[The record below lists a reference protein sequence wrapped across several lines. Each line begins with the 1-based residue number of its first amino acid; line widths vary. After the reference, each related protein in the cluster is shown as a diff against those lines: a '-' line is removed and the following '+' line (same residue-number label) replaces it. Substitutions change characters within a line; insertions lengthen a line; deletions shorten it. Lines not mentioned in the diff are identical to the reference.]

1 MPDLELGAALNA
13 YSESLRALDKPPEDT
28 EAGWLDVPKEAAASI
43 AETVAQPLGAGQV
56 ATAVSD
62 PDVSNLLGGLSMMG
76 HEAARGLR
84 ASQSNVA
91 RRAAEATIIPEEG
104 KPSFFQAPIRSSAMQ
119 AAGLAGPG
127 ALLMGAAMLAPEG
140 FLAGLITDASAG
152 AVLGVAQTADKAAQ
166 YYNNPELTDDKLAE
180 EDPRFRM
187 LTEQGIDPK
196 EARNIRMQ
204 EVVRDAPLF
213 ANGLA
218 GALGMGVGG
227 RVLRRTTGGT
237 GSVLSRA
244 VLGAGENA
252 AGMGGM
258 AAAGTF
264 ADQDL
269 EIAQGKRTDY
279 DYRKMWLAAAQGG
292 ALGAA
297 MGTVGGVLHKSD
309 GRRVREDNTP
319 TVESTDS
326 SQLDATNT
334 VALTPETPPAP
345 SVELSTLAAP
355 GSKPVEPSG
364 VKSQGVTEEE
374 IAGLKGELPPKVE
387 VATTAPE
394 IPVVHPGE
402 PETPVA
408 TAAHPDV
415 PEVTPPEPRAVEPV
429 APTTTAPEQ
438 APKPDVTQQVTTPAA
453 PKAPAPVAEARVDP
467 ATGRRILEGP
477 RWGEKDEGWQ
487 TMPGQTE
494 VPRPVP
500 TEEPGVGHSA
510 KKVLEQQAKN
520 HEIATRILHS
530 QPALE
535 PFKENTQ
542 ANRESLRNRL
552 QGQVSEALASGFGVI
567 KKAKGSPFENRI
579 PDRVHKQPGEVM
591 WLADAQ
597 RMLRRLNSKKPVVLD
612 ELNKFIADENA
623 GRSGQWDVMAA
634 RRKGEGAAFGEGK
647 KKEAAAEAAPEEV
660 SGGDAMDKF
669 EGKEPSPEDIILQ
682 HEEEL
687 KQQLEARA
695 ANEPVA
701 PVEEEPTQEA
711 PSRERP
717 APKIEGEAYT
727 VPKERAAPV
736 TVARGRGRYEGMR
749 PKVAEKVAL
758 SRKEPKEKLRK
769 DTPTK
774 IAEDAFAE
782 LREET
787 EKAIAEYKKET
798 GKDFADAWKEEGQT
812 EKTVFSY
819 NHDKGEHVR
828 EEALGVTNLKD
839 TFKRLDAT
847 NYDYGLGKFN
857 RALHQ
862 VFRNRVLE
870 HVGDMKVFYVT
881 VDQMGRLDNKKTAG
895 YYDPN
900 HKHIVLRV
908 DAVGHPSDAAPI
920 ILHEALHAAYHD
932 AIEANPDLKN
942 EIQKMI
948 RAVIGHIRKNELD
961 AISKLGKRAQ
971 HDLTYGLT
979 SPHEFISEAFTNKA
993 FQDLLTRVRVPDEM
1007 AQRLGLKGKIIS
1019 AWDWLVNEFRKHLNL
1034 PKGAHSMLE
1043 AAIKLGEHLEVS
1055 RKRVEAQ
1062 RGKSLEELLDELS
1075 GLTASMPRKPLEL
1088 LRRVDTTEETFRN
1101 VLARG
1106 AENAHE
1112 QLGKFASD
1120 PVNRTVELAKDIAY
1134 QPDLSKGLRAFS
1146 NIFLANHMHLQRI
1159 KHLDKELVGAVYN
1172 TIERAGT
1179 YARKLRDAV
1188 APHIANGIRLEK
1200 KVPGL
1205 YSEAVDIMHQATRYG
1220 ADPTSALGVGRNERL
1235 AVNKKVQA
1243 KLDKGAKIEDLINDV
1258 NANHIDAIL
1267 AHPELARRYEAL
1279 IRKEPKF
1286 ERFIKDTFNYYDEV
1300 QLAQSKNIIRNALE
1314 ATDKFPV
1321 RADLNKRVNEL
1332 SDMVITKENTDA
1344 LKQEIGEA
1352 ALDHVI
1358 KGKSL
1363 VGNGPYAPLIRR
1375 GEWVV
1380 RGKYK
1385 IHAPSNALAQT
1396 GPNVYEFATKREA
1409 VDFAR
1414 STGLHAKY
1422 DTAYYD
1428 PTTGEKTTKLGGV
1441 STAGGPEQRW
1451 VATLQHEHMEMHES
1465 IKVAQR
1471 QYEDLKKSGLFEEI
1485 HAPVAHSEYHNLSGE
1500 LTHGAVGSLL
1510 RQLEKTD
1517 AYQRADSTA
1526 KAEMRNAIV
1535 AAGNIARAG
1544 NRVSSRSIPRR
1555 NVPGFS
1561 KDFTRNLVE
1570 YTTASSYE
1578 RAKQVYRPQID
1589 DMLMQLTHSVRNMA
1603 DKNETDRSVELKE
1616 VINRARA
1623 PNPEEYT
1630 GKFAEIARRIGIWSY
1645 IDRMMRISHLILH
1658 QTHLPMITAPIIA
1671 GRHGVAR
1678 TYATIAGAWRDAF
1691 PAMKA
1696 GGIDFKNSLYDPL
1709 IQGTDY
1715 STFIGGL
1722 FKGAK
1727 DGAHIVDLFNKLNE
1741 DGTIHPQA
1749 GIEVHKYT
1757 PSQQLGGPLGGL
1769 DKTMSYLDTTF
1780 RHLTNATE
1788 AINRHVGAVAAYRL
1802 EFQKLRRQGLT
1813 DAVAHERAVAY
1824 ASDILKNTQGLYS
1837 STNAAPLFKVPYLR
1851 PFLQFK
1857 QFPQMM
1863 YHLMARS
1870 LLNGFKKMPEG
1881 LSQEAQKE
1889 FRMQRADALRGLTY
1903 LLTTHALA
1911 TGLLGGLPT
1920 EPLKYAGAV
1929 TKALGVTSDDFT
1941 AVDRWL
1947 YDKAVANFG
1956 KEGAEWLMHGLARGL
1971 GPDVHHRMGLSSLT
1985 SWGLD
1990 KVTSA
1995 ADFKGFLFDQA
2006 MGAPGSLAADTFTGV
2021 RQMADANNMGDVTA
2035 GALKA
2040 FPLQAMRDIQKAWTG
2055 KGSGKYEYSPF
2066 ERGVR
2071 ALGFTPVGEA
2081 EEAER
2086 KAETYKQVDQYNQ
2099 ERRTLMRKWADAD
2112 SSDKGSA
2119 WSRIQKFNKDKPKDS
2134 QITMKQLTDAAKR
2147 RKKGEDEG
2155 DIVHGVRLNKQTRFI
2170 GERANAIYN

>member
-1 MPDLELGAALNA
+1 MADTELGDWFNSYGSTVRAQAAAPEQDDSGWLIADAAKETASKFAGTVSEPLGAA
-13 YSESLRALDKPPEDT
+13 
-28 EAGWLDVPKEAAASI
+28 
-43 AETVAQPLGAGQV
+43 QV
-56 ATAVSD
+56 ATATSYPNVSK
-62 PDVSNLLGGLSMMG
+62 VLGGLSMIG
-76 HEAARGLR
+76 HAAERGLR
-84 ASQSNVA
+84 ESESSIN
-91 RRAAEATIIPEEG
+91 REAADAPIIPDETGNSMWKHPFRSAVMKTAGLTGTMAPLVAVAALGPEG
-104 KPSFFQAPIRSSAMQ
+104 ALARIAADASLGAVTGASSVADRIAQHYNDPEMTDEKLAKDNPRFAQLLEQGMDPQTARNTAMQ
-119 AAGLAGPG
+119 EMVHLSPLIANAAAGAAG
-127 ALLMGAAMLAPEG
+127 
-140 FLAGLITDASAG
+140 FT
-152 AVLGVAQTADKAAQ
+152 
-166 YYNNPELTDDKLAE
+166 
-180 EDPRFRM
+180 
-187 LTEQGIDPK
+187 
-196 EARNIRMQ
+196 
-204 EVVRDAPLF
+204 
-213 ANGLA
+213 
-218 GALGMGVGG
+218 VGG
-227 RVLRRTTGGT
+227 RLIRRT
-237 GSVLSRA
+237 
-244 VLGAGENA
+244 GAGGGLAARVGASAVENA

-258 AAAGTF
+258 GLAGSY
-264 ADQDL
+264 ADQDI

-279 DYRKMWLAAAQGG
+279 DVRKMWMTAAEQ
-292 ALGAA
+292 AA
-297 MGTVGGVLHKSD
+297 MGGIVGGVGGVLHRPD

-319 TVESTDS
+319 TVENTDN
-326 SQLDATNT
+326 SQLDSTNA
-334 VALTPETPPAP
+334 VALTPETPAAP

-355 GSKPVEPSG
+355 GSKPVEPSRD
-364 VKSQGVTEEE
+364 KSQGVSEEE

-387 VATTAPE
+387 VATTASE
-394 IPVVHPGE
+394 VPVIHPGE
-402 PETPVA
+402 PETPIA

-415 PEVTPPEPRAVEPV
+415 SEVTPPEARAVEPV
-429 APTTTAPEQ
+429 APTTTEPEQ
-438 APKPDVTQQVTTPAA
+438 APKPDVTPQVTEPPA
-453 PKAPAPVAEARVDP
+453 PEAPAPIVEARVDP
-467 ATGRRILEGP
+467 TTGRRILEGP
-477 RWGEKDEGWQ
+477 RWGEGPEWSKL
-487 TMPGQTE
+487 PGQTE
-494 VPRPVP
+494 TVRPAP
-500 TEEPGVGHSA
+500 TEEPGKGHSA
-510 KKVLEQQAKN
+510 KVVLDQQAKN
-520 HEIATRILHS
+520 HEIATRILS
-530 QPALE
+530 NTTPLE
-535 PFKENTQ
+535 PFAENTQ
-542 ANRESLRNRL
+542 ANREALRQRL
-552 QGQVSEALASGFGVI
+552 QQQVSEALASGFGVI

-597 RMLRRLNSKKPVVLD
+597 RMLRRLNSKKPVTLD

-647 KKEAAAEAAPEEV
+647 KKQAAAEAVPEEV
-660 SGGDAMDKF
+660 GGGDAMDRLKSS
-669 EGKEPSPEDIILQ
+669 EPTPEDIILQ
-682 HEEEL
+682 HEEE
-687 KQQLEARA
+687 RA
-695 ANEPVA
+695 ANEPA
-701 PVEEEPTQEA
+701 PVEEELEVQP
-711 PSRERP
+711 RERP

-727 VPKERAAPV
+727 VPKERTAPV
-736 TVARGRGRYEGMR
+736 VTARGRSRYEGMR

-758 SRKEPKEKLRK
+758 SQKLKEKLRK

-782 LREET
+782 LREEA
-787 EKAIAEYKKET
+787 EKIMGEYKEET
-798 GKDFADAWKEEGQT
+798 GKDFRDAWKEEGQT

-828 EEALGVTNLKD
+828 LEALGVTNLKD

-847 NYDYGLGKFN
+847 NYDYSLGKFN

-862 VFRNRVLE
+862 VFKNRVLE

-881 VDQMGRLDNKKTAG
+881 REQMGRLDNERTGG

-900 HKHIVLRV
+900 HGHIVLRV
-908 DAVGHPSDAAPI
+908 DAAGHPSDAAPL

-948 RAVIGHIRKNELD
+948 RTVIGHIRENELD
-961 AISKLGKRAQ
+961 AISKLSKREQ
-971 HDLTYGLT
+971 HNLTYGLT
-979 SPHEFISEAFTNKA
+979 SPHEFISEAFTDKA
-993 FQDLLTRVRVPDEM
+993 FQDLLARVRVPDEM

-1055 RKRVEAQ
+1055 RKRVEE
-1062 RGKSLEELLDELS
+1062 RRSRERSLEELLDELS

-1088 LRRVDTTEETFRN
+1088 LRRVDITEETFRN

-1112 QLGKFASD
+1112 QLGKFAAD
-1120 PVNRTVELAKDIAY
+1120 PVNRTTELARDIVN
-1134 QPDLSKGLRAFS
+1134 QPDLSKAARAFS
-1146 NIFLANHMHLQRI
+1146 NIFLANNMHLQRI
-1159 KHLDKELVGAVYN
+1159 KHLDKELVGAIYN
-1172 TIERAGT
+1172 AIERSGT

-1188 APHIANGIRLEK
+1188 APFISDWIRMEK
-1200 KVPGL
+1200 RVPGL
-1205 YSEAVDIMHQATRYG
+1205 YSEAVDIVHEATRYG

-1258 NANHIDAIL
+1258 NANHINAIL
-1267 AHPELARRYEAL
+1267 AHPELTRRYQAL
-1279 IRKEPKF
+1279 IAKEPKF
-1286 ERFIKDTFNYYDEV
+1286 ERLIKDTFNHYDEV
-1300 QLAQSKNIIRNALE
+1300 QLAESKNIIRNALE
-1314 ATDKFPV
+1314 ATGKFPE
-1321 RADLNKRVNEL
+1321 RADLNKRTDEL
-1332 SDMVITKENTDA
+1332 SDIVLTKENKEA
-1344 LKQEIGEA
+1344 LQQEIGEA

-1385 IHAPSNALAQT
+1385 VKEPTNAIQKI
-1396 GPNVYEFATKREA
+1396 GPNIFEFATKEEA
-1409 VDFAR
+1409 VNFAR
-1414 STGLHAKY
+1414 STGLHATY
-1422 DTAYYD
+1422 DTVHYD
-1428 PTTGEKTTKLGGV
+1428 PLTGEKTTKEGGI

-1465 IKVAQR
+1465 LKKAQQ
-1471 QYEDLKKSGLFEEI
+1471 QYEDLKKTGVFEEI
-1485 HAPVAHSEYHNLSGE
+1485 HAPVAHREYHNLSGE
-1500 LTHGAVGSLL
+1500 LTHGAVGSLI

-1517 AYQRADSTA
+1517 AYKRADSTT
-1526 KAEMRNAIV
+1526 KAEMRNSIV

-1544 NRVSSRSIPRR
+1544 NRVQSRSLPRR

-1570 YTTASSYE
+1570 YSTASSYY

-1589 DMLMQLTHSVRNMA
+1589 DMLMQLEHSVRNIA
-1603 DKNETDRSVELKE
+1603 DKNETNRSVELDE
-1616 VINRARA
+1616 VIKRARA
-1623 PNPEEYT
+1623 PNPEQYT

-1678 TYATIAGAWRDAF
+1678 TYATIASTWRDAF

-1727 DGAHIVDLFNKLNE
+1727 DHAHLVDMIQKLNE

-1757 PSQQLGGPLGGL
+1757 PSQQLKGPLGTV
-1769 DKTMSYLDTTF
+1769 DRTMSYLDTTF

-1813 DAVAHERAVAY
+1813 DSVAHERAVAY

-1881 LSQEAQKE
+1881 LSQGEQKE

-1911 TGLLGGLPT
+1911 TGVLGGLPT

-1971 GPDVHHRMGLSSLT
+1971 GGDVHHRMGMSSLT

-2006 MGAPGSLAADTFTGV
+2006 MGAPGSLAADTFTGIK
-2021 RQMADANNMGDVTA
+2021 QMADANNMNEVTT

-2055 KGSGKYEYSPF
+2055 KGSGKYEYSPY

>member
-1 MPDLELGAALNA
+1 L
-13 YSESLRALDKPPEDT
+13 
-28 EAGWLDVPKEAAASI
+28 KERVAS
-43 AETVAQPLGAGQV
+43 
-56 ATAVSD
+56 
-62 PDVSNLLGGLSMMG
+62 GGLS
-76 HEAARGLR
+76 E
-84 ASQSNVA
+84 N
-91 RRAAEATIIPEEG
+91 
-104 KPSFFQAPIRSSAMQ
+104 
-119 AAGLAGPG
+119 LAKD
-127 ALLMGAAMLAPEG
+127 
-140 FLAGLITDASAG
+140 FNWRVKTFTRFIT
-152 AVLGVAQTADKAAQ
+152 K
-166 YYNNPELTDDKLAE
+166 
-180 EDPRFRM
+180 
-187 LTEQGIDPK
+187 
-196 EARNIRMQ
+196 
-204 EVVRDAPLF
+204 RD
-213 ANGLA
+213 
-218 GALGMGVGG
+218 
-227 RVLRRTTGGT
+227 
-237 GSVLSRA
+237 
-244 VLGAGENA
+244 
-252 AGMGGM
+252 
-258 AAAGTF
+258 
-264 ADQDL
+264 
-269 EIAQGKRTDY
+269 
-279 DYRKMWLAAAQGG
+279 AAAQNMDPQLADSIRKLRSGDY
-292 ALGAA
+292 
-297 MGTVGGVLHKSD
+297 VEGVNSD
-309 GRRVREDNTP
+309 GEKISGEITAFDRVGVIAIDHEGVHHLVPVNKITA
-319 TVESTDS
+319 TASTRMR
-326 SQLDATNT
+326 
-334 VALTPETPPAP
+334 TPETRA
-345 SVELSTLAAP
+345 V
-355 GSKPVEPSG
+355 KPV
-364 VKSQGVTEEE
+364 
-374 IAGLKGELPPKVE
+374 
-387 VATTAPE
+387 AP
-394 IPVVHPGE
+394 
-402 PETPVA
+402 A
-408 TAAHPDV
+408 
-415 PEVTPPEPRAVEPV
+415 PEVTPKVIEP
-429 APTTTAPEQ
+429 
-438 APKPDVTQQVTTPAA
+438 
-453 PKAPAPVAEARVDP
+453 PAPVTGVRVDP

-477 RWGEKDEGWQ
+477 RWGEGPEWSKL
-487 TMPGQTE
+487 PGQTE
-494 VPRPVP
+494 EALAAAPKVVK
-500 TEEPGVGHSA
+500 EEPGIGHSA
-510 KKVLEQQAKN
+510 KKVLDQQAKN
-520 HEIATRILHS
+520 HEIATRVLNS
-530 QPALE
+530 QTPLA
-535 PFKENTQ
+535 PFTENTH
-542 ANRESLRNRL
+542 ANREALRTRL

-567 KKAKGSPFENRI
+567 KKAKGNPFENRI
-579 PDRVHKQPGEVM
+579 PERVHKQPGEVM

-597 RMLRRLNSKKPVVLD
+597 RMLRQLNAKKIPKLED
-612 ELNKFIADENA
+612 INKFITDENA

-634 RRKGEGAAFGEGK
+634 RRKDEGAAFGEGK
-647 KKEAAAEAAPEEV
+647 KKEAAAESAPEEI
-660 SGGDAMDKF
+660 SGGDAMDRLKSS
-669 EGKEPSPEDIILQ
+669 EPTPEDIILQ
-682 HEEEL
+682 LEE
-687 KQQLEARA
+687 RA

-701 PVEEEPTQEA
+701 PEEEPTQEA

-727 VPKERAAPV
+727 VPKERTTPV
-736 TVARGRGRYEGMR
+736 ATVRAGVRGRGRYEGMR

-769 DTPTK
+769 DTPAK

-782 LREET
+782 SNAELDRLFG
-787 EKAIAEYKKET
+787 EYKKGI
-798 GKDFADAWKEEGQT
+798 GKDFAEAEPT
-812 EKTVFSY
+812 EKTVYSY
-819 NHDKGEHVR
+819 NHDRSKRVR
-828 EEALGVTNLKD
+828 EEALEVSNIKD
-839 TFKRLDAT
+839 TFKQLDAT
-847 NYDYGLGKFN
+847 NYDYGLDKFN

-862 VFRNRVLE
+862 VFKNRVLE
-870 HVGDMKVFYVT
+870 HVGDVKVFYVT
-881 VDQMGRLDNKKTAG
+881 REQMGRMDRETTAG

-900 HKHIVLRV
+900 YKHIVLRV
-908 DAVGHPSDAAPI
+908 DAAGHPSKVAPL
-920 ILHEALHAAYHD
+920 ILHEALHATYHE
-932 AIEANPDLKN
+932 AIETDPALKE
-942 EIQKMI
+942 EINRMI
-948 RAVIGHIRKNELD
+948 RVVIGHIRENEFD
-961 AISKLGKRAQ
+961 AIANSKDKHAL
-971 HDLTYGLT
+971 LYGLS
-979 SPHEFISEAFTNKA
+979 SPHEFISEVFTNAK
-993 FQDLLTRVRVPDEM
+993 FQELLTRVRVPDEM
-1007 AQRLGLKGKIIS
+1007 AQRLGLKGKIVS

-1034 PKGAHSMLE
+1034 PKDAHSMLE
-1043 AAIKLGEHLEVS
+1043 AAISLGGKLEAS
-1055 RKRVEAQ
+1055 RKRVEEG
-1062 RGKSLEELLDELS
+1062 RGKSLEDLLNELS
-1075 GLTASMPRKPLEL
+1075 GLITSMPRKPMDL
-1088 LRRVDTTEETFRN
+1088 LRSVDTTEETFRN

-1112 QLGKFASD
+1112 QLGKFAAD
-1120 PVNRTVELAKDIAY
+1120 PVNRTTELARDIAN
-1134 QPDLSKGLRAFS
+1134 QPDLSKAARAFS
-1146 NIFLANHMHLQRI
+1146 NVFLTNNMHLQRI
-1159 KHLDKELVGAVYN
+1159 KHLNKELVGTIYN
-1172 TIERAGT
+1172 AIERQGT

-1188 APHIANGIRLEK
+1188 TPFIADWIRIEK

-1205 YSEAVDIMHQATRYG
+1205 YSEAVDIIHQATREG
-1220 ADPTSALGVGRNERL
+1220 VDPTSALGAGRNARL

-1258 NANHIDAIL
+1258 NADHINAIL
-1267 AHPELARRYEAL
+1267 SHPELTRRYQEL
-1279 IRKEPKF
+1279 IKKEPKF
-1286 ERFIKDTFNYYDEV
+1286 EHLIKDTFNHYDEV
-1300 QLAQSKNIIRNALE
+1300 QLAESKNIIRNALE
-1314 ATDKFPV
+1314 ATGKFPE
-1321 RADLNKRVNEL
+1321 RADLNKRVDEL
-1332 SDMVITKENTDA
+1332 SDMTITNETKEA
-1344 LKQEIGEA
+1344 LQKEIGDA

-1363 VGNGPYAPLIRR
+1363 VGNGPYAPLMRR

-1385 IHAPSNALAQT
+1385 IKEPTNAIQKV
-1396 GPNVYEFATKREA
+1396 GPNIFEFATKKEA

-1441 STAGGPEQRW
+1441 SVAGGPEQRW
-1451 VATLQHEHMEMHES
+1451 VATLQHEHMDQFES
-1465 IKVAQR
+1465 LKVAQR

-1485 HAPVAHSEYHNLSGE
+1485 HAPVAQREYHNLSGE

-1517 AYQRADSTA
+1517 AYRRADAPTQ
-1526 KAEMRNAIV
+1526 AEMRHAIV

-1544 NRVSSRSIPRR
+1544 NRVQSRSLPRR

-1570 YTTASSYE
+1570 YSTASSYY

-1589 DMLMQLTHSVRNMA
+1589 DMLGQLTHSVRNIA

-1645 IDRMMRISHLILH
+1645 IDRMMRVSHLILH

-1678 TYATIAGAWRDAF
+1678 TYATIASTWRDAF

-1727 DGAHIVDLFNKLNE
+1727 DHAHLVDMIQKLNE

-1757 PSQQLGGPLGGL
+1757 PSQQFGGPLGGL

-1788 AINRHVGAVAAYRL
+1788 AINRHVGAIAAYRL

-1813 DAVAHERAVAY
+1813 DSVAHERAVAY
-1824 ASDILKNTQGLYS
+1824 AGDILKNTQGLYS

-1857 QFPQMM
+1857 QFPQMI

-1870 LLNGFKKMPEG
+1870 VLNGFKKMPEG
-1881 LSQEAQKE
+1881 LDAAAQKE

-1911 TGLLGGLPT
+1911 TGLLGGLPS
-1920 EPLKYAGAV
+1920 EPLKYVGAV

-2006 MGAPGSLAADTFTGV
+2006 MGAPGSLAADTLAGV
-2021 RQMADANNMGDVTA
+2021 RQMADANNMSDVTA